1 MEKKSMTALISAFAR
16 AYHSKMNEVKVFD
29 DCIINQLFTDKEY
42 SNICHH
48 MSSGIDFFN
57 PEFEGNEEQALKWVV
72 DHQIAPTVLARS
84 AYAEEMLQNAV
95 KTGTS
100 QYVALGAGYD
110 TFSLRQT
117 NWPSE
122 FQIFELDQMST
133 ANDKV
138 KRINNASIHIKE
150 NVNFIEVDFNE
161 DDWSKKLAN
170 TPAFDRKV
178 KTYCSLLGVTY
189 YLPRDSFQN
198 LLRSISQLLPQGSCI
213 VFDYPDAK
221 YYTEEADRRVQKQL
235 ALADAAGESML
246 EGYAYGELEKILED
260 SNFLI
265 YEHLKAE
272 SITERYFSDYNSKS
286 KLNPMSAFQ
295 NVNFCLAVIDK

>member
-1 MEKKSMTALISAFAR
+1 MPS
-16 AYHSKMNEVKVFD
+16 YVFGD
-29 DCIINQLFTDKEY
+29 
-42 SNICHH
+42 S
-48 MSSGIDFFN
+48 FFN
-57 PEFEGNEEQALKWVV
+57 PDLEGNEEQALKWVV
-72 DHQIAPTVLARS
+72 DQQIAPTVLARS

-95 KTGTS
+95 KTGVS
-100 QYVALGAGYD
+100 QYVVLGAGYD

-161 DDWSKKLAN
+161 DDWLKKLADAS
-170 TPAFDRKV
+170 AFDRKV

-198 LLRSISQLLPQGSCI
+198 LLRSISQFLPQGSCI

-235 ALADAAGESML
+235 ALADAAGETML
-246 EGYAYGELEKILED
+246 EGYAYYELEKILEEC
-260 SNFLI
+260 NFLI

-272 SITERYFSDYNSKS
+272 SITERYFNDYNSKS
-286 KLNPMSAFQ
+286 KLNPMLAFQ